1 MNKYLTYI
9 KAIISIVVIYWLS
22 CFIKKTVISHIF
34 DKIFYCGLDQTIFTD
49 YDKQILSKINM
60 IVSIV
65 FISISF
71 YKTYFLKWENVYINN
86 NDISKSTIEL
96 DNLLTEIKK

>member
-1 MNKYLTYI
+1 MNEYLTYI
-9 KAIISIVVIYWLS
+9 KAIIPIIIIFGSSYL
-22 CFIKKTVISHIF
+22 IKKTAISYIF
-34 DKIFYCGLDQTIFTD
+34 DKIFYCRLDQTLFTD

-71 YKTYFLKWENVYINN
+71 YKTYVLKWEKVYINN
-86 NDISKSTIEL
+86 NDISKSTTEL